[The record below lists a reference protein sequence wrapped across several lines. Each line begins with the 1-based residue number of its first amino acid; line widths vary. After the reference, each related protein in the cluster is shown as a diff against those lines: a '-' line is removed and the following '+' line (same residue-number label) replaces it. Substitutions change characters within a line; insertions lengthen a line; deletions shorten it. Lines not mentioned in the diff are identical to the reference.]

1 MKKLKVKK
9 AGFGSI
15 VNIFKDL
22 IGQVSNNGVIE
33 KAFLGKLFKGKG
45 SSSSDGGGG
54 AFGMFNFADLFR
66 RAGGGNNVIG
76 GDSSAWSKDK
86 MEGLRKYAP
95 GSYGSGKQTGQ
106 QTAKASKGKFIVGKG
121 SDYIK
126 DLL

>member
-1 MKKLKVKK
+1 MKKLKT
-9 AGFGSI
+9 
-15 VNIFKDL
+15 
-22 IGQVSNNGVIE
+22 E

-54 AFGMFNFADLFR
+54 GVFGMFNFADLFK

-76 GDSSAWSKDK
+76 GDSSAWSKEK
-86 MEGLRKYAP
+86 MAGLSKQA
-95 GSYGSGKQTGQ
+95 SASSGEQTGQ